1 MSQSN
6 NQARQ
11 VHESLKQVRVVLIA
25 GDQPAEVLQPADR
38 AFDFPSAAISSETA
52 PVLSGRPLSI
62 IAMRTDQLDT
72 ASSKTLPEGIAIGG
86 RIVDQS
92 LWSTTKLSFF
102 QQRFDECHFVRTGTG
117 DGCRER
123 QSLAVGKD
131 HDLGA
136 FAAFGFADHF
146 APFFADE
153 KVPSASV
160 SLRSIRPC
168 RSSTRSNRDHA
179 LVQIP
184 LAVHWRNR
192 RQQVGYDGKR
202 SGKSFQ
208 RAPLRSTHRI
218 PSTHARGSTVG
229 RPRWPVRGSYGNRS
243 AINRHCSSESSDLG
257 SILDPAA
264 TSRDRNDIGGL
275 LSDHQYEINKS
286 IV

>member
-1 MSQSN
+1 M
-6 NQARQ
+6 
-11 VHESLKQVRVVLIA
+11 HESLKQIGIVLIA
-25 GDQPAEVLQPADR
+25 SDQATEVLQPANR
-38 AFDFPSAAISSETA
+38 AFNLPSPKITSEASSVLGGRLLS
-52 PVLSGRPLSI
+52 VLS
-62 IAMRTDQLDT
+62 MRTDQLDPP
-72 ASSKTLPEGIAIGG
+72 SSKPFSQRIAIGS
-86 RIVDQS
+86 RIVNQTLRS
-92 LWSTTKLSFF
+92 AAKLSFA
-102 QQRFDECHFVRTGTG
+102 QQRFDERHFMRAGTG
-117 DGCRER
+117 NGRREG
-123 QSLAVGKD
+123 QSVGIGEN
-131 HDLGA
+131 HDFGS

-153 KVPSASV
+153 NVPSASV

-168 RSSTRSNRDHA
+168 RSSTRSNRDQA
-179 LVQIP
+179 FFQIP

-192 RQQVGYDGKR
+192 RQQVGYDGNR

-257 SILDPAA
+257 SILDPAEI
-264 TSRDRNDIGGL
+264 SRDRNDIGGL
-275 LSDHQYEINKS
+275 LSDHQYENNKT